1 VSSEAAVAQNTGPT
15 PTGSTSLG
23 AAAGPLGYLALGLTL
38 LAFGLLGTGVLND
51 AGVKDAGSLALFVG
65 GLTLFIAG
73 LLEFR
78 GGSAV
83 TGTAFTAL
91 GAFWVTWAE
100 ASPAS
105 KDATAL
111 FLILWALL
119 ALTLT
124 ATHWLGGDLVRG
136 VYALFT
142 VALVL
147 LAIST
152 LASSDTL
159 GKVGGWVA
167 AVAGLLAWYGAT
179 SALAG
184 GSWGKLT
191 LPVR

>member
-1 VSSEAAVAQNTGPT
+1 MSNEAAVAQNR
-15 PTGSTSLG
+15 STENRSVSLG
-23 AAAGPLGYLALGLTL
+23 SAAGPLGYLALGLTL

-91 GAFWVTWAE
+91 GAFWVTWSQA
-100 ASPAS
+100 APAS

-124 ATHWLGGDLVRG
+124 ATHWLGGELVRG

-142 VALVL
+142 VSLVL
-147 LAIST
+147 LAIGV
-152 LASSDTL
+152 LADNDTL
-159 GKVGGWVA
+159 GKVAGWVA
-167 AVAGLLAWYGAT
+167 AVAGLLAWYSAT

-184 GSWGKLT
+184 GSWGRLG

>member
-1 VSSEAAVAQNTGPT
+1 MSSEAAVAQNTSST
-15 PTGSTSLG
+15 PRTVSLG
-23 AAAGPLGYLALGLTL
+23 SAAGPLGYLALGLTL

-51 AGVKDAGSLALFVG
+51 ASVKDAGSLALFVG

-78 GGSAV
+78 GGSAA

-100 ASPAS
+100 ASPTS

-124 ATHWLGGDLVRG
+124 ATHWHGGDLVRG
-136 VYALFT
+136 TYALFT

-147 LAIST
+147 LAIGT
-152 LASSDTL
+152 LASNDTV
-159 GKVGGWVA
+159 GKAGGWVA

-184 GSWGKLT
+184 GSWGRLD